1 MDGDFME
8 ELNIAFIGIN
18 YIIGGNYPTHYG
30 ICYHF
35 YNVQEEK
42 DIDHVALGYDMYF
55 LMDNTEDNALGK
67 RVLLKLKNEEFVLSN
82 IESIYSKYIEI
93 PKKYSTEYEGLSLD
107 DDYVSNVLVH
117 FIYPMVMPG
126 LICMDYV
133 DIKNLFKNNK
143 KIVFHKYDNEIDLD
157 SIDKDASLYIVI
169 SDTKYEITLNDVS
182 SIISKIKERGNEN
195 VVYSTMSG
203 VDITNK
209 YIIYMYE
216 GV

>member
-18 YIIGGNYPTHYG
+18 YRIGGNYPTHYG

-93 PKKYSTEYEGLSLD
+93 PKKYSMEYEGLALD
-107 DDYVSNVLVH
+107 DDYVSKVLVH

-133 DIKNLFKNNK
+133 DIKNLFLNK
-143 KIVFHKYDNEIDLD
+143 TKIIFHKYDKEIDLD

>member
-35 YNVQEEK
+35 YNVQEDK

-182 SIISKIKERGNEN
+182 STISKIKERGNEN

>member
-18 YIIGGNYPTHYG
+18 YRIGGNYPTHYG

>member
-18 YIIGGNYPTHYG
+18 YRIGGNYPTHYG

-67 RVLLKLKNEEFVLSN
+67 KVLLKLQKEEFVLSN

-93 PKKYSTEYEGLSLD
+93 PKKYSMEYEGLALD
-107 DDYVSNVLVH
+107 DDYVSKVLVH

-157 SIDKDASLYIVI
+157 SIDKDASLFIVI

>member
-35 YNVQEEK
+35 YNVQEDK

-67 RVLLKLKNEEFVLSN
+67 RALLKLKNEEFVLSN

>member
-1 MDGDFME
+1 MDGDFMD

-18 YIIGGNYPTHYG
+18 YRIGGNYPTHYG

-35 YNVQEEK
+35 YNVQEDK
-42 DIDHVALGYDMYF
+42 DIDSIALGYDMYF

-67 RVLLKLKNEEFVLSN
+67 RVLLKLKNEESVLSN

-93 PKKYSTEYEGLSLD
+93 PKKYSMEYEGLALD
-107 DDYVSNVLVH
+107 DDYVSKVLVH

-133 DIKNLFKNNK
+133 DIKNLFLNK
-143 KIVFHKYDNEIDLD
+143 TKIIFHKYDKEIDLD
-157 SIDKDASLYIVI
+157 SIDKDASLFIVI

>member
-18 YIIGGNYPTHYG
+18 YRIGGNYPTHYG

-35 YNVQEEK
+35 YNVQEDK

-195 VVYSTMSG
+195 VVYSTISG

>member
-35 YNVQEEK
+35 YNVQEDK

-82 IESIYSKYIEI
+82 IKSIYSKYIEI
-93 PKKYSTEYEGLSLD
+93 PKKYSMEYEGLALD
-107 DDYVSNVLVH
+107 DDYVSKVLVH

-209 YIIYMYE
+209 YIIYVYE

>member
-35 YNVQEEK
+35 YNVQEDK

>member
-1 MDGDFME
+1 ME

-18 YIIGGNYPTHYG
+18 YRIGGNYPTHYG

>member
-8 ELNIAFIGIN
+8 DLNIAFIGIN
-18 YIIGGNYPTHYG
+18 YRIGGNYPTHYG

-35 YNVQEEK
+35 YNVQEDK
-42 DIDHVALGYDMYF
+42 DIDSIALGYDMYF

>member
-1 MDGDFME
+1 MDGDFMD

-35 YNVQEEK
+35 YNVQEDK
-42 DIDHVALGYDMYF
+42 DIDSIALGYDMYF
-55 LMDNTEDNALGK
+55 LMDNTEDNAL
-67 RVLLKLKNEEFVLSN
+67 E
-82 IESIYSKYIEI
+82 YIEI
-93 PKKYSTEYEGLSLD
+93 PKKYSMEYEGLALD
-107 DDYVSNVLVH
+107 DDYVSKVLVH

-133 DIKNLFKNNK
+133 DIKNLFLNK
-143 KIVFHKYDNEIDLD
+143 TKIIFHKYDKEIDLD
-157 SIDKDASLYIVI
+157 SIDKDASLFIVI

>member
-1 MDGDFME
+1 ME

-35 YNVQEEK
+35 YNVQEDK

>member
-18 YIIGGNYPTHYG
+18 YRIGGNYPTHYG

-35 YNVQEEK
+35 YNVQEDK
-42 DIDHVALGYDMYF
+42 DIDSIALGYDMYF

-67 RVLLKLKNEEFVLSN
+67 RVLLKLKKEEFVLSN

-93 PKKYSTEYEGLSLD
+93 PKKYSMEYEGLALD
-107 DDYVSNVLVH
+107 DDYVSKVLVH

-133 DIKNLFKNNK
+133 DIKNLFLNK
-143 KIVFHKYDNEIDLD
+143 TKIIFHKYDKEIDLD
-157 SIDKDASLYIVI
+157 SIDKDASLFIVI

>member
-1 MDGDFME
+1 
-8 ELNIAFIGIN
+8 
-18 YIIGGNYPTHYG
+18 
-30 ICYHF
+30 
-35 YNVQEEK
+35 
-42 DIDHVALGYDMYF
+42 MYF

-67 RVLLKLKNEEFVLSN
+67 RVLLKLKNEEFILSN

-93 PKKYSTEYEGLSLD
+93 PKKYSMEYEGLALD
-107 DDYVSNVLVH
+107 DDYVSKVLVH

-133 DIKNLFKNNK
+133 DIKNLFLNK
-143 KIVFHKYDNEIDLD
+143 TKIIFHKYDKEIDLD
-157 SIDKDASLYIVI
+157 SIDKDASLFIVI